1 MDSVELQLNDA
12 GDRIV
17 VRAGYVDK
25 ERIKGVPGARWNAR
39 DSVWQVPLSIP
50 SATILQAEFGARI
63 SADESVVLKLGAM
76 HQKRAEALTLARN
89 PMALDYVP
97 TAPGDERLRS
107 YQRLGV
113 DWLLTAET
121 GLLGDEMGAG
131 KTAQVVTALEAAP
144 EKGPFLI
151 VCPKSVLWTWQREIA
166 MWSES
171 LVPVVATGSVTKRR
185 KAFKALAEG
194 EANTLLIGY
203 EALKSHTRL
212 APYGSIRLKKCD
224 ACGGLPGEVTETR
237 CETHLKEANEIPWV
251 AVVLDEAH
259 RTKDP
264 KALQTRAVWWVA
276 HQPTVRYRWALTGTP
291 VANAATDIWSILHL
305 IDPVAWPSKT
315 TFLDRWMNQVPD
327 PWGGMQI
334 LGIKPERFEEFH
346 ALVDPYMLR
355 RTKAMV
361 LPDLPPKLR
370 LTRTCELTPK
380 ERKSYVEMRDELIT
394 TLEDGTDLMAFNPM
408 VQVGRLLQL
417 ANSTMVA
424 DPISGA
430 PTPAEPSTK
439 LNLLEEAL
447 AEIPEDQSV
456 VVWFAHRKLLHLAE
470 ARLEKSGVDFVSFH
484 GELADHD
491 RALAEQ
497 SFQAGNV
504 RVMLLTIGTGK
515 EGITLTKAATQIYVQ
530 RTWSLID
537 DLQSQDRL
545 HRPGQLA
552 DKVTIIDLIAEDT
565 VEERLHEVLD
575 GKAEGLEAVVQDR
588 EALLRVLR

>member
-12 GDRIV
+12 SDRIV
-17 VRAGYVDK
+17 IRSGYVDK
-25 ERIKGVPGARWNAR
+25 ERIKGIPGARWNAR
-39 DSVWQVPLSIP
+39 DSVWQVPLSVP
-50 SATILQAEFGARI
+50 SATILQAEFGPRI
-63 SADESVVLKLGAM
+63 VADAQLVTALGVLTS
-76 HQKRAEALTLARN
+76 KRSEALSLARN

-97 TAPGDERLRS
+97 TAPADERLRP

-131 KTAQVVTALEAAP
+131 KTAQVVSALEAAP

-166 MWSES
+166 TWSES
-171 LVPVVATGSVTKRR
+171 IVPVVASGSVAKRR
-185 KAFKALAEG
+185 KAFKAVADG
-194 EANTLLIGY
+194 DANTLLIGY
-203 EALKSHTRL
+203 EALRSHTRV
-212 APYGSIRLKKCD
+212 APYGSIRLKRCE

-237 CETHLKEANEIPWV
+237 CETHLKEANEIPWA
-251 AVVLDEAH
+251 AVILDEAH
-259 RTKDP
+259 RAKDAQ
-264 KALQTRAVWWVA
+264 ALQTRAAWWVA
-276 HQPTVRYRWALTGTP
+276 HQPSVRYRWALTGTP
-291 VANAATDIWSILHL
+291 VANEVTDLWSILHL
-305 IDPVAWPSKT
+305 IDPVAWPAKT
-315 TFLDRWMNQVPD
+315 TFLDRWVNMVPD
-327 PWGGMQI
+327 PWGGMQV
-334 LGIKPERFEEFH
+334 LGIKPERFDEFH
-346 ALVDPYMLR
+346 ALVDPYILR

-361 LPDLPPKLR
+361 LPDLPPKVR
-370 LTRTCELTPK
+370 VTRTCELTPK
-380 ERKSYVEMRDELIT
+380 ERKAYVEMRDELIT
-394 TLEDGTDLMAFNPM
+394 ILEDGSDLMAVNPM

-417 ANSTMVA
+417 ANSTMIA

-430 PTPAEPSTK
+430 ATPVDPSTK
-439 LNLLEEAL
+439 LGLLEETL
-447 AEIPEDQSV
+447 DEISETESV

-470 ARLEKSGVDFVSFH
+470 ARLEKAGKHFVSFH
-484 GELADHD
+484 GEMADHD

-504 RVMLLTIGTGK
+504 RLMLLTIGAGK
-515 EGITLTKAATQIYVQ
+515 EGITLTRASTQVYVQ

-565 VEERLHEVLD
+565 VEERLQEVLD

-588 EALLRVLR
+588 EALLRILR

>member
-1 MDSVELQLNDA
+1 MSGVALELNPA

-17 VRAGYVDK
+17 IRAGYVDK
-25 ERIKGVPGARWNAR
+25 ERIKGVPGARWNAG
-39 DSVWQVPLSIP
+39 DSVWQVPLSLT
-50 SATILQAEFGARI
+50 SATILNAEFGDRL
-63 SADESVVLKLGAM
+63 SADDKVTEAIRRIASS
-76 HQKRAEALTLARN
+76 RIEALSLARN
-89 PMALDYVP
+89 PMADGYVP
-97 TAPGDERLRS
+97 VTPADERLRP

-113 DWLLTAET
+113 DWLLVAET

-131 KTAQVVTALEAAP
+131 KTAQVVSALEGMP

-171 LVPVVATGSVTKRR
+171 IVPVVASGSVAKRR
-185 KAFKALAEG
+185 KAFKAVAEG

-203 EALKSHTRL
+203 EALRSHTRL
-212 APYGSIRLKKCD
+212 APYGSIRLKRCD
-224 ACGGLPGEVTETR
+224 ACGGLPGEITETR

-259 RTKDP
+259 RTKDA

-276 HQPTVRYRWALTGTP
+276 HQPTVQYRWALTGTP
-291 VANAATDIWSILHL
+291 VANEATDIWSILHL
-305 IDPVAWPSKT
+305 LDPVAWPSKT
-315 TFLDRWMNQVPD
+315 TFLDRWMDVVPN
-327 PWGGMQI
+327 PWGGTQV
-334 LGIKPERFEEFH
+334 LGIKPDRIEEFH
-346 ALVDPYMLR
+346 ALVDPYILR

-380 ERKSYVEMRDELIT
+380 EFKAYAEMRDELIT

-439 LNLLEEAL
+439 LNLLDEVLE
-447 AEIPEDQSV
+447 EIPEEESV

-470 ARLEKSGVDFVSFH
+470 DRLEKAGTPFVSFH
-484 GELADHD
+484 GEMADAA
-491 RALAEQ
+491 RATAEQ

-504 RVMLLTIGTGK
+504 RIMLLTIGAGK
-515 EGITLTKAATQIYVQ
+515 EGITLTRAATQVYVQ

-545 HRPGQLA
+545 HRPGQTA
-552 DKVTIIDLIAEDT
+552 DKVTIIDLIAEGT

-575 GKAEGLEAVVQDR
+575 LKAEGLEEVVRDR